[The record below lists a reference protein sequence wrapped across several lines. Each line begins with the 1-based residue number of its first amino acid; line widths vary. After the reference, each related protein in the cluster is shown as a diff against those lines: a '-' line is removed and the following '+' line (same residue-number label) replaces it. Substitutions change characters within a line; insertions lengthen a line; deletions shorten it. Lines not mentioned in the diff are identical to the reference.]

1 MKSFFSI
8 RAKFKV
14 ALLLLGIVT
23 IILLAALLERKFFN
37 DVHTSSASIY
47 NDRLIPATA
56 IFHISDN
63 IYQQQSLYEM
73 ISDQPDETAVPFL
86 VSKLKSI
93 QEDNDSIITAFRQT
107 YLTPTEEEF
116 LDKLSHDLND
126 YYHLKTEMLGSN
138 SHSKAHQDLVKASFE
153 QIRIDLHKLS
163 GIQTLVGKEL
173 LNSSKKNVARAH
185 LITNLQ
191 IVAAIILSVICQ
203 ILILTSQSVKSPIK
217 QKHEL
222 N

>member
-1 MKSFFSI
+1 MRSFFAI
-8 RAKFKV
+8 RAKFKI
-14 ALLLLGIVT
+14 ALMLLVMVT
-23 IILLAALLERKFFN
+23 VILIAALLERKFFN

-63 IYQQQSLYEM
+63 VYRQQNLYEM
-73 ISDQPDETAVPFL
+73 IGHQTDDPALPL
-86 VSKLKSI
+86 IVSKLKNIKES
-93 QEDNDSIITAFRQT
+93 NDSILSAFRQT
-107 YLTPTEEEF
+107 YLTPTEEKF
-116 LDKLSHDLND
+116 LNKLSRDLND
-126 YYHLKTEMLGSN
+126 YYKLKTEMLNSKSN
-138 SHSKAHQDLVKASFE
+138 TQVQQDVIKDSFE
-153 QIRIDLHKLS
+153 QIRTDLHKLS
-163 GIQTLVGKEL
+163 SIQTLVGKEL
-173 LNSSKKNVARAH
+173 LTSTENNVARAH

>member
-23 IILLAALLERKFFN
+23 IILLAALFERKFFN

-73 ISDQPDETAVPFL
+73 ISDQPDETTVPFL

-93 QEDNDSIITAFRQT
+93 KEDNDSIISAFRQT

-126 YYHLKTEMLGSN
+126 YYHLKTEMLGYNSN
-138 SHSKAHQDLVKASFE
+138 SKAHQDLVKASFE

-173 LNSSKKNVARAH
+173 LNSSKNNVARVH